1 MAAIVHGPVERSA
14 GNGAAR
20 TLSGMRPM
28 LTAEILSGLDAAEG
42 VWRTAE
48 GSPDCVATPYQR
60 FAWVSAY
67 LRETGEAEGARVAI
81 LRDQAG
87 RLRMLLPL
95 VIRRRHG
102 LALASTV
109 GDTHANFHLPV
120 FARDAAAVPAA
131 EVRTALVA
139 AGARAG
145 IDAFAF
151 PYQPEIWEG
160 MPNPL
165 ALGGEPEASNAYG
178 LVLGPDPDSTIRR
191 VFSADARKKLRS
203 KERRLIE
210 SLGPVEYRRAGD
222 GEEAQTFLA
231 AFYRQKAE
239 RFAGMGIRD
248 PYASEAIRRFLDRA
262 ASGTDPAV
270 EMHAL
275 RVVATGRILAVFGG
289 AVNGTRYS
297 GMMTSFDADP
307 EVARFSPGDL
317 LLHHLVR
324 EQTARGRLGF
334 DLGVGEARYKASIC
348 DETITLVGTAWPVTA
363 RGQVY
368 ALMRAGLLRLKR
380 RVKGDPRLFAA
391 ASRLR
396 SILRRQP

>member
-1 MAAIVHGPVERSA
+1 MAAIVHGLMERSV

-20 TLSGMRPM
+20 AVSSMRPM
-28 LTAEILSGLDAAEG
+28 LTAEILPGLGEAEFL
-42 VWRTAE
+42 WRSAE
-48 GSPDCVATPYQR
+48 ASPDWVSTPYQR
-60 FAWVSAY
+60 FAWISAF
-67 LRETGEAEGARVAI
+67 LRETGEADGARVAL

-87 RLRMLLPL
+87 RPRILLPL

-102 LALASTV
+102 LALACTV

-120 FARDAAAVPAA
+120 FARDAAAIPAA
-131 EVRTALVA
+131 EVRAALIA
-139 AGARAG
+139 AGHGAG
-145 IDAFAF
+145 IDAFSF
-151 PYQPEIWEG
+151 SHQPEIWEG
-160 MPNPL
+160 TPNPL
-165 ALGGEPEASNAYG
+165 ALGGEAEASSAYG
-178 LVLGPDPDSTIRR
+178 LVLGPDPDSTVKR

-203 KERRLIE
+203 KEKRLIE
-210 SLGPVEYRRAGD
+210 ALGPVEYRRAED
-222 GEEAQTFLA
+222 GEEARTFLA
-231 AFYRQKAE
+231 SFFRQKAE

-248 PYASEAIRRFLDRA
+248 PYAPEAIRHFLEKA
-262 ASGTDPAV
+262 ASGEDPAM

-275 RVVATGRILAVFGG
+275 RVVETGRILAVFGG

-307 EVARFSPGDL
+307 DVARFSPGDL

-348 DETITLVGTAWPVTA
+348 DETITLVVTAWPVTV

-368 ALMRAGLLRLKR
+368 ALARVGLTRLKR
-380 RVKGDPRLFAA
+380 RVKGDPRLFTA
-391 ASRLR
+391 ASRVR
-396 SILRRQP
+396 AILRRRG